1 MLPQVDPEQ
10 PLPLTLQV
18 TAVLKVLRTVAVN
31 CWVLPATTSSEVGDT
46 DTETGGRMVTEADA
60 DLVESATEVA
70 VTVTWAGLGT
80 DPGAVKRPEDETVPQ
95 EDPEQ
100 PLPVTLQVTA
110 VLVVLRTV
118 AVNCWVF
125 AATTCA
131 EVGEMETETGGR
143 MVTVADADLVVS

>member
-1 MLPQVDPEQ
+1 V
-10 PLPLTLQV
+10 
-18 TAVLKVLRTVAVN
+18 
-31 CWVLPATTSSEVGDT
+31 
-46 DTETGGRMVTEADA
+46 
-60 DLVESATEVA
+60 
-70 VTVTWAGLGT
+70 GT

-118 AVNCWVF
+118 AVNCWVL